1 MKLNRK
7 EFFSTLAGSAMGIL
21 GVKAKEPEIKVP
33 QVVAEP
39 YVEPPVR
46 KMKLIIKNGADSYT
60 GCYMYRDSVVF
71 YPDKDNFILES
82 ATVKV
87 KEFK

>member
-33 QVVAEP
+33 QIVAEP

-46 KMKLIIKNGADSYT
+46 KIDLTIREGASLYSGVYMCTGYATPRSLKNLN
-60 GCYMYRDSVVF
+60 
-71 YPDKDNFILES
+71 K
-82 ATVKV
+82 
-87 KEFK
+87 